1 MNFVSWNGD
10 KKMSYLLDMSN
21 EAIVSM
27 IMNSTVI
34 PDIMP
39 LIFA

>member
-21 EAIVSM
+21 EAIASVN
-27 IMNSTVI
+27 INSPVI

-39 LIFA
+39 LTFA